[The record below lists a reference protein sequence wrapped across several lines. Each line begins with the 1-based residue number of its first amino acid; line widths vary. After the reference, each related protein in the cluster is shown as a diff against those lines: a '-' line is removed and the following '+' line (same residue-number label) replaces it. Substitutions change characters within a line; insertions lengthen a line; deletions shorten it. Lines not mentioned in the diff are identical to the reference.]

1 MPTAANLLA
10 IMPFPDIDPIAFSIG
25 PLAIHWYGLAY
36 VAGILLGWA
45 YARRIAAND
54 SLWPGNASPIS
65 RTQLDDF
72 IVWAALGVVL
82 GGRLGYIFFYDLS

>member
-1 MPTAANLLA
+1 MPIAADLLA

-36 VAGILLGWA
+36 VAGILLCWA
-45 YARRIAAND
+45 YARRLAANE
-54 SLWPGNASPIS
+54 SLWPGNVSPMS

-72 IVWAALGVVL
+72 IVWAALGVV
-82 GGRLGYIFFYDLS
+82 